1 MADKRLVSLKQ
12 STISLEKLPLCLNAD
27 KGVTNSGWKRKAGV
41 ILSSSYLLFDY
52 RDIQGYIYRYIYI
65 DTYIDT
71 YMVIFQS
78 HKGLGKQ
85 RRPIQ
90 QARPSFQ
97 SPFQPVIK
105 ARNPHREKQQQGKS

>member
-27 KGVTNSGWKRKAGV
+27 KGVTNSGWKEKPE
-41 ILSSSYLLFDY
+41 SYLAAAIFYSIIEIY
-52 RDIQGYIYRYIYI
+52 RDR
-65 DTYIDT
+65 YIDT

-78 HKGLGKQ
+78 RKGLGKQ